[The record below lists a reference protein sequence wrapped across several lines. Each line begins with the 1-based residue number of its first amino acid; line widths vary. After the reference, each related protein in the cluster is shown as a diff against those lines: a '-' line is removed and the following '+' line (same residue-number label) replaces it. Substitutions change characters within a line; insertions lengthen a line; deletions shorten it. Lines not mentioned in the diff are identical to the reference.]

1 MLLALDVDPLFTA
14 LKCFQMLL
22 EFFEDSTES
31 AKELYFAFLIR
42 FLVLFLYFLYSG
54 HSLRRLNLSRNLRAS
69 PIPGTNQTGRQE
81 DFTVFV

>member
-1 MLLALDVDPLFTA
+1 MLLALDLEPLFTA

-22 EFFEDSTES
+22 KFFEDSTAS
-31 AKELYFAFLIR
+31 AKYLHFAFLIR

-69 PIPGTNQTGRQE
+69 LISGTYQTERRE
-81 DFTVFV
+81 DFNGFF